1 MVTIRVDDNLPEAA
15 LYFLKHCYRFV
26 NEEWQHATRE
36 DLPDQGFERTFRASC
51 ITGLDSWG
59 ISPER
64 EMRLGY
70 ELSTA
75 SGVLHEV
82 DIVAKHAEVTAIVE
96 LKNRQGP
103 PAKNDVVILFAKIL
117 DYLAFNPVLLLKEM
131 CPIFLSTASFEAS
144 GLAAC
149 LGLGIHPVGP
159 GLRPVPILV
168 DSAKRIDVELQRG
181 VVVSQEMHE
190 RFEDF
195 CAELNRIWLSL
206 MDSWLTSRCGYR
218 SDDTIVLKAAGGL
231 DTLALGYSLRQLNS
245 DCTWLLAE
253 VRKAMA

>member
-1 MVTIRVDDNLPEAA
+1 MTAFAAKGPSQRGEMVAIRVDDNLPEAA
-15 LYFLKHCYRFV
+15 LHFLKHCYRFV

-51 ITGLDSWG
+51 TTRLNGWE

-70 ELSTA
+70 ELSTS
-75 SGVLHEV
+75 SGVLHEI
-82 DIVAKHAEVTAIVE
+82 DIVAKHADVTAVVE

-117 DYLAFNPVLLLKEM
+117 DYLSFNPILLLKEM
-131 CPIFLSTASFEAS
+131 CPIFMSNASFEES

-159 GLRPVPILV
+159 GLRPVSILV
-168 DSAKRIDVELQRG
+168 DTAKRIDVELQRG
-181 VVVSQEMHE
+181 VVVSQEVHE
-190 RFEDF
+190 RFQDF
-195 CAELNRIWLSL
+195 VQSL
-206 MDSWLTSRCGYR
+206 T
-218 SDDTIVLKAAGGL
+218 AFA
-231 DTLALGYSLRQLNS
+231 
-245 DCTWLLAE
+245 
-253 VRKAMA
+253 